1 MAQQQSSSGIM
12 AGAMTVLG
20 LGLVWGAVAVNFPSQ
35 EELSAAA
42 VSAETRPSVHPS
54 SPVPAPPEL
63 DLTIPGA
70 PPMTSAVGRPR
81 REEERSP
88 DVRVDGPAVTR
99 FNPRAAQVAK
109 LRCESEIEELCPDS
123 PDGAARTHCLEQ
135 KARKL
140 SPLCQSQVRERFV
153 KWRED
158 RGRMMAACDE
168 DVKKFC
174 SDVVPGGGQILQCLQ
189 SNAPDVSDRC
199 YETLPKGA
207 LYVQ

>member
-12 AGAMTVLG
+12 AGAMTLLG

-42 VSAETRPSVHPS
+42 VPAETRPAAHPS
-54 SPVPAPPEL
+54 SPVPASPEL
-63 DLTIPGA
+63 DLSIPGA
-70 PPMTSAVGRPR
+70 PPMTSSVVRPR
-81 REEERSP
+81 REKEPSSDTP
-88 DVRVDGPAVTR
+88 VDVPAVTR

-123 PDGAARTHCLEQ
+123 PDGAARTRCLEQ
-135 KARKL
+135 RARKL

-153 KWRED
+153 KWKED

-174 SDVVPGGGQILQCLQ
+174 PDVVPGGGQILQCLQ

>member
-1 MAQQQSSSGIM
+1 MAQQQSSNGIM
-12 AGAMTVLG
+12 AGTLTVLG

-42 VSAETRPSVHPS
+42 VPAETRLAAQPA

-63 DLTIPGA
+63 DLSIPGV
-70 PPMTSAVGRPR
+70 PPMTSAAVRPR
-81 REEERSP
+81 REKEPSSDTAV
-88 DVRVDGPAVTR
+88 DVPAVTR

-153 KWRED
+153 KWKED

-174 SDVVPGGGQILQCLQ
+174 PDVVPGGGQILQCLQ

-199 YETLPKGA
+199 YETLPKGT